1 MKTNNIKS
9 LLLGAITLVALT
21 GCVNDDDY
29 ETPDFTPLVFG
40 EDFESGTDGSILDL
54 PGWTNFS
61 QAGTKKWLIG
71 EYQDDKYAEFTSY
84 QSGEVSNIAWL
95 VSPAINMDA
104 QEGEK
109 LIFLSNQS
117 YVSNASN
124 SLEVFV
130 STDYD
135 GTDVLAATWIQLDNA
150 ILPTVSSPY
159 FEYIK
164 SGEIDLSG
172 YTGTLHVAFKVTGSG
187 TNTALDGGYQIDDV
201 RIFN

>member
-9 LLLGAITLVALT
+9 LLLGAITLAALT
-21 GCVNDDDY
+21 SCVKDDDY
-29 ETPDFTPLVFG
+29 VTPALNPLEFG
-40 EDFESGTDGSILDL
+40 EDFEGGTDGSLLAL
-54 PGWTNFS
+54 PGWTNFA
-61 QAGTKKWLIG
+61 QAGTKKWMIG
-71 EYQDDKYAEFTSY
+71 EYQGDKYAEFTSY
-84 QSGEVSNIAWL
+84 QSGEASNIAWL
-95 VSPAINMDA
+95 VSPGIDMDK
-104 QEGEK
+104 QDGEK
-109 LIFLSNQS
+109 LIFLANQS

-135 GTDVLAATWIQLDNA
+135 GTNVLGATWIQLDNA
-150 ILPTVSSPY
+150 VLPTVSSPY

-172 YTGTLHVAFKVTGSG
+172 YTGTLHVAFKVIGSG